1 MLQRT
6 KYHKSDDYIKYN
18 PNLTTSF
25 QSSKYH
31 HKKNQ
36 EQQRKHQILGKR
48 KILQKIGTKK
58 MIKII

>member
-18 PNLTTSF
+18 PNPTNSF

-31 HKKNQ
+31 HKKKSGATKKASNPW
-36 EQQRKHQILGKR
+36 KK

-58 MIKII
+58 MTRII